1 MIYKN
6 LVRLKMYCNLLSN
19 RNVLNI
25 EEDSHLFWD
34 LIDLSI
40 DKTLSLHKNLQ
51 IKTVFILHFQQL
63 IMSKG
68 LFEAMQKREFN
79 ARLKTPISPITIPV
93 DPADSLVKQYLMKTK
108 YSQLS
113 HLGHW
118 IKNRHLLN
126 TLQDD
131 VLNSSE
137 IREEIISLF
146 GGFKKMLGLILHQMF
161 NLNYIQH
168 QKLFALLTTLSD
180 EYIYS
185 STQSPLISL
194 HESCIH
200 IIFQFLPK
208 NDHINLQRCCTDLA
222 IIGQSK
228 ASKATKLNTKSFHFH
243 HVQMDTTY
251 NIMTHFALI
260 SSNNILIKRRG
271 LQKIR
276 SALSITPLTNI
287 TNKHI
292 TAKYAKLFMSSGY
305 IKHII
310 QLINMKSDDL
320 SMTEEHKLIQ
330 SKALGI
336 IQNLSNRSKS
346 NCILL
351 VADGFILKELDD
363 FFRNNK
369 FLKDKGIFHSI
380 VLTIN
385 NLMDANPSYAHS
397 LKIEPLI
404 QFICTNIL
412 NDSWYGKIKALT
424 MLNKIIHCEKTKID
438 ESVLNK
444 LIKIISI
451 LIKAFGK
458 QMHNDWRKNLEVG
471 DAIGYVGESWGGSVK
486 EKVIVRFEP
495 ENECVVLTPDC
506 VIWGGTIKAKY
517 IKDEIN
523 PQLKRFFNHISHETI
538 ILLAELSKKVCL
550 LSKSNKVN
558 EIFDDDAK
566 KNQSDY
572 FKNGDIVTA
581 IGLQK
586 HKDWNDKMG
595 KIVGSFNKSKQRW
608 PVQLMDDNH
617 NLLL

>member
-1 MIYKN
+1 
-6 LVRLKMYCNLLSN
+6 
-19 RNVLNI
+19 
-25 EEDSHLFWD
+25 
-34 LIDLSI
+34 
-40 DKTLSLHKNLQ
+40 
-51 IKTVFILHFQQL
+51 
-63 IMSKG
+63 MSKG
-68 LFEAMQKREFN
+68 LFEAMQKRESI
-79 ARLKTPISPITIPV
+79 ARQNKHQRGPDGAIPISPITWPV
-93 DPADSLVKQYLMKTK
+93 DPADLLVKEYLHKTK

-126 TLQDD
+126 GLQDD

-161 NLNYIQH
+161 NLNYMQH
-168 QKLFALLTTLSD
+168 QKLFTLLTTLTEQYNDIHSP
-180 EYIYS
+180 
-185 STQSPLISL
+185 TQSKLISL
-194 HESCIH
+194 HECSIN
-200 IIFQFLPK
+200 IIFHFL
-208 NDHINLQRCCTDLA
+208 NERDHINLQRCCTDLA
-222 IIGQSK
+222 IIGESK
-228 ASKATKLNTKSFHFH
+228 ASKATKLNNNSFRF
-243 HVQMDTTY
+243 QPLIDTTY

-260 SSNNILIKRRG
+260 SSNNILIKRSG
-271 LQKIR
+271 LQQIGC
-276 SALSITPLTNI
+276 ALSINPLTLTTAKYYRIRPSANAI
-287 TNKHI
+287 
-292 TAKYAKLFMSSGY
+292 AKYAKLFMSSGY